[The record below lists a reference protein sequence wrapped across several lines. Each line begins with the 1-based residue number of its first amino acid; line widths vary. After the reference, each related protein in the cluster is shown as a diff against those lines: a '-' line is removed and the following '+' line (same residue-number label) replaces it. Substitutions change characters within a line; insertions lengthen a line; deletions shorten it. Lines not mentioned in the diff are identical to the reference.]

1 MCMEENSVGKLQVTR
16 SQEKHRRPLVGDGID
31 KHGCIKRQV
40 CGQTVATGLCCC
52 KPKSQQVGWGHIL
65 I

>member
-1 MCMEENSVGKLQVTR
+1 MGKLQVTR
-16 SQEKHRRPLVGDGID
+16 SQEKHRWPLVGDGIG
-31 KHGCIKRQV
+31 KHDFIQRQAG
-40 CGQTVATGLCCC
+40 GQMAATGPCCC